1 VVFHGHDH
9 LYVHG
14 ERDGVVY
21 QEVPQPGHPRPSTR
35 SAEEYG
41 YRSGRILPGS
51 GVLRVGVS
59 PDTVTVQYVK
69 ADASGTVADA
79 YTVKAR

>member
-1 VVFHGHDH
+1 MVFHGHDH

-35 SAEEYG
+35 SAGDYG
-41 YRSGRILPGS
+41 YRSGTILPGS
-51 GVLRVGVS
+51 GILRVRVS
-59 PDTVTVQYVK
+59 PQRATVEYVK
-69 ADASGTVADA
+69 ADPSGTVADA
-79 YTVKAR
+79 YTVMPR